1 MYIYIHI
8 YIYIYIDMYVCACM
22 CLCTMHVHRLR
33 HEHTDA
39 HTDAHGFMANLYV
52 RLASDREG
60 ERRTGAGCQT
70 LPGLVGCPP
79 ARRAFSSPRVFRS
92 LSFHCR
98 RSGIS
103 VSLLRFSPALC
114 RGRLRELHDK
124 PLTSS
129 RMVNTQFFIV
139 ATNPCANSTACS
151 SDVCDNQSM
160 S

>member
-1 MYIYIHI
+1 MYVR
-8 YIYIYIDMYVCACM
+8 VCACVRCM
-22 CLCTMHVHRLR
+22 CTVFDMSIRMLIRMLMV
-33 HEHTDA
+33 
-39 HTDAHGFMANLYV
+39 FMANLYV

-60 ERRTGAGCQT
+60 EGRTGAGCQT